1 MVVRENGQKLG
12 SLELVAEAK
21 DVAQS
26 PTPATH
32 VRAELDVPAQGLH
45 RAFDSADKRKRPSR
59 PDMDD
64 NMVPV
69 SIYTVENTRN
79 SIFFT
84 TSGKSVIFFPVR
96 VIRRAPE
103 KTIFP
108 RILHTIFT
116 ILLKKILS
124 LQINNNRNLK
134 YNKNKRACT
143 RTSTAFYRSFIAV
156 LSICIG
162 IVAINLTDYHYYSR
176 TSFVETSII

>member
-59 PDMDD
+59 PDMED

-69 SIYTVENTRN
+69 SIYTV
-79 SIFFT
+79 
-84 TSGKSVIFFPVR
+84 
-96 VIRRAPE
+96 
-103 KTIFP
+103 
-108 RILHTIFT
+108 
-116 ILLKKILS
+116 
-124 LQINNNRNLK
+124 
-134 YNKNKRACT
+134 
-143 RTSTAFYRSFIAV
+143 
-156 LSICIG
+156 
-162 IVAINLTDYHYYSR
+162 
-176 TSFVETSII
+176 